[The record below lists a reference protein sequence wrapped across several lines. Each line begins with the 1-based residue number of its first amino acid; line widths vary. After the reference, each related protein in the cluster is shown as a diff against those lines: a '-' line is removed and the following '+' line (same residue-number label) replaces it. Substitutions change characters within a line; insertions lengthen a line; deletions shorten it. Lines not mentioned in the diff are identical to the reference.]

1 MSDAWGWT
9 ALSLLLVLLGV
20 RAWVVESGHATL
32 GRTPVKVR
40 VLTGACVLAAVVVVG
55 TLLLDGGAY
64 LLYLLLNPDEARALE
79 DAAKAAE
86 AAAEAS
92 TAPPTPAPPPGPP
105 GPPGPPPP
113 R

>member
-1 MSDAWGWT
+1 MPDAWGWT
-9 ALSLLLVLLGV
+9 ALGLLLVLLGV

-40 VLTGACVLAAVVVVG
+40 VLTGACVLAAALVVG

-92 TAPPTPAPPPGPP
+92 TAPPTPAPPAA
-105 GPPGPPPP
+105 PGPPPP
-113 R
+113 PR

>member
-1 MSDAWGWT
+1 MPDAWGWT
-9 ALSLLLVLLGV
+9 ALGLLLVLLGV

-40 VLTGACVLAAVVVVG
+40 VLTGACVLAAALVVG

-86 AAAEAS
+86 AS
-92 TAPPTPAPPPGPP
+92 TAPPTPAPPAA
-105 GPPGPPPP
+105 PGPPPP
-113 R
+113 PR

>member
-1 MSDAWGWT
+1 MPDAWGWT
-9 ALSLLLVLLGV
+9 ALGLLLVLLGV

-40 VLTGACVLAAVVVVG
+40 VLTGACVLAAALVVG

-86 AAAEAS
+86 AS
-92 TAPPTPAPPPGPP
+92 TAPPTPAPPAPP
-105 GPPGPPPP
+105 GPPGPP

>member
-1 MSDAWGWT
+1 VPDAWGWT
-9 ALSLLLVLLGV
+9 ALGLLLVLLGV

-40 VLTGACVLAAVVVVG
+40 VLTGACVLAAALVVG

-86 AAAEAS
+86 AS
-92 TAPPTPAPPPGPP
+92 TAPPTPAPPAA
-105 GPPGPPPP
+105 PGPPPP
-113 R
+113 PR